1 MERQINDS
9 SMESS
14 KHLMDSSKFYDPNKE
29 SSKEHDSSVESS
41 EFYFYLQQQR
51 AAYRADP
58 YPSISKRKEH
68 LESLHRLLKENETAI
83 IEAIH
88 ADFSV
93 RSASETRLFEIFPV
107 RQSIR
112 TALAHIKT
120 WMRTQKRS
128 TDWKVYPGSK
138 NNVMP
143 QPLGVVG
150 VLVPWNFPIQ
160 LSFGPLVDILAAGNS
175 AMVKM
180 SDRSGHLA
188 RLLRKITPHYLP
200 SEKVVFLEDMGRGPE
215 FSKLPFDH
223 MIFTGSGAV
232 GSAVMASAATN
243 LCPVTLELG
252 GKAPAVVAP
261 DFPLEE
267 AAKRIIWAKCMNGGQ
282 ICVNVDYLF
291 LPEGK
296 VDEFVTHAKRL
307 VTERYPDLNGLDYTS
322 IIDQRA
328 FDRLGGLL
336 EDAKKCG
343 ATIINL
349 APDQK
354 LDTSRRKFAPHI
366 ILGVTDEMKIM
377 QEEIF
382 GPLLPIKTYSQP
394 KEVIDYVNA
403 HDRPLAFYP
412 FSNNKRLV
420 QQYITEVISG
430 SVGVNEA
437 IVQVGQHDL
446 PFGGVGASGMGQY
459 HGFEGFLTFSKLRP
473 IFTQGRISLLQLAL
487 MPPYGKRTDRILRW
501 MIDLMA

>member
-1 MERQINDS
+1 MEPQINNS
-9 SMESS
+9 TVRMPKMYWPIE
-14 KHLMDSSKFYDPNKE
+14 N
-29 SSKEHDSSVESS
+29 SS
-41 EFYFYLQQQR
+41 EFDDYLKAQR

-58 YPSISKRKEH
+58 SPSLKRRKEH
-68 LESLHRLLKENETAI
+68 LKALHRLLKENETAI

-88 ADFSV
+88 ADFGV
-93 RSASETRLFEIFPV
+93 RSASETRLFELFPV

-112 TALAHIKT
+112 TAIAHAAT
-120 WMRTQKRS
+120 WMRTQKRKA
-128 TDWKVYPGSK
+128 DWFVYPGSK
-138 NNVMP
+138 NRVLP

-160 LSFGPLVDILAAGNS
+160 LSFGPLVDILAAGNN

-188 RLLRKITPHYLP
+188 RLLRNISPRYLP
-200 SEKVVFLEDMGRGPE
+200 TTKVVFLEDLGRGPE

-223 MIFTGSGAV
+223 LLFTGSSAV
-232 GSAVMASAATN
+232 GRSVMASAAAN

-267 AAKRIIWAKCMNGGQ
+267 AAKRILWAKCVNGGQ

-291 LPEGK
+291 LPESS
-296 VDEFVTHAKRL
+296 VDEFVAHAKLL
-307 VTERYPDLNGLDYTS
+307 VAKRYPDLNGSDYTS

-328 FDRLGGLL
+328 FDRLGALL
-336 EDAKKCG
+336 VDAKNHG

-354 LDTSRRKFAPHI
+354 LDPNQRKMAPHI
-366 ILGVTDEMKIM
+366 ILGVNDEMKIM
-377 QEEIF
+377 KEEIF
-382 GPLLPIKTYSQP
+382 GPLLPIKTYRGPQD
-394 KEVIDYVNA
+394 VIDYVNG
-403 HDRPLAFYP
+403 HDRPLALYP
-412 FSNNKRLV
+412 FTNDKRLA
-420 QQYITEVISG
+420 QKYITEILSG

-446 PFGGVGASGMGQY
+446 PFGGVGASGMGHY
-459 HGFEGFLTFSKLRP
+459 HGLEGFLTFSKLRP
-473 IFTQGRISLLQLAL
+473 VFRQGRISLIQLAL
-487 MPPYGKRTDRILRW
+487 QPPYGKRVDRVLRW
-501 MIDLMA
+501 MLDLMA